1 MNNSSNE
8 YRIDLKVRNNIILY
22 KLEKAGYKTIAEVC
36 RLNNMNKYIS
46 RIGNI
51 VSMRYSPLDD
61 EGNFRP
67 CITWLAEILGCAEI
81 DLFTDTQLNTVL
93 KTNKKYIAVNEAEMK
108 YMLENSEQKNK
119 LLEEIIQD
127 DQMENSLN
135 KELETLTPREQKV
148 INMRFGLGKYSRE
161 HTLDECGVEL
171 GVSRERLRQIESKAL
186 RKLRHPSRADN
197 LREFIEHKG

>member
-22 KLEKAGYKTIAEVC
+22 KLEKAGYKTIGEVC
-36 RLNNMNKYIS
+36 RLHGVMKYV
-46 RIGNI
+46 GHLGDI
-51 VSMRYSPLDD
+51 VSMKYSPLDS

-67 CITWLAEILGCAEI
+67 CITWLSEILGCAEI
-81 DLFTDTQLNTVL
+81 DLFTDTQLNIVL

-148 INMRFGLGKYSRE
+148 INMRFGLGEYSRE
-161 HTLDECGVEL
+161 HTLEECGVEL
-171 GVSRERLRQIESKAL
+171 NVTRERLRQIEAKAL

-197 LREFIEHKG
+197 LREFIEYKG